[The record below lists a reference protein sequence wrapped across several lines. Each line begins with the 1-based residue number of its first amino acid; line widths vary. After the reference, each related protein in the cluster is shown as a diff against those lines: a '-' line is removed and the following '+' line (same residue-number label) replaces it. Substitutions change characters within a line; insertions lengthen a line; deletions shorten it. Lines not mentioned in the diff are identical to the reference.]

1 MLTSLRMETGK
12 NAEKVI
18 DKQVRVFFAL

>member
-1 MLTSLRMETGK
+1 METGK